1 MMTAVIKIQC
11 VYRSKVARD
20 KCSGKRSE
28 KAKETR
34 WYSCDDGEGN
44 VNYYCTETGECVSE
58 KPADFDGEGGKAPDA
73 LQKMMK
79 KPFEVGILLF
89 NFPPNT
95 RSKAKKLCACEYV
108 MQPISFG
115 ISAPTSRGTN

>member
-1 MMTAVIKIQC
+1 MTAVIKIQC
-11 VYRSKVARD
+11 VYRSKVARE
-20 KCSGKRSE
+20 KCSGKRLE

-44 VNYYCTETGECVSE
+44 VCYYSTETGEFVWD

-73 LQKMMK
+73 LKKMMK
-79 KPFEVGILLF
+79 KAFEVGLVLF

-95 RSKAKKLCACEYV
+95 RSKAKKCDACQYM

-115 ISAPTSRGTN
+115 LLAQTYRFN